1 MFAAGFFLSHHFT
14 VLGVSTMAVTI
25 ETLSALERRFNLVI
39 PSGQIEK
46 EVSTRLNQLSRTV
59 HMQGFRPGKVP
70 LKMIAS
76 TYGPQVR
83 SEVLGD
89 AIQKGFT
96 DAVNGQNIRV
106 AGYPRIEARKDAEA
120 LPVTGSPDA
129 AKTGAAN
136 DNSFEF
142 VATFEVY
149 PEVAIGDLSYLK
161 VERASTAVVDADVD
175 TTVET
180 LRRQRVKYDTCDRA
194 SAKDD
199 RVTVDF
205 AGTIDEVPF
214 DGGTAQDF
222 AFVLG
227 GGQMLPEF
235 DTNATGLAPGSN
247 KVFDIKFPDDYHGKE
262 VAGKTAQFSIT
273 LKKVEAPVLPAVD
286 AAFAKSLGIVDG
298 DLTKM
303 KLDVRGN
310 LEREVKK
317 RLQTRVKNSVMQ
329 ALYEMVKFDTPK
341 ALVEMDVQ
349 RLVEQAKADLA
360 QRGIKQDMPL
370 PPDLFQEQAKRRVA
384 LGLILNQLVESN
396 GLAAKPEQVRSI
408 VDEFAQSY
416 EDPAEVVRWYYSDKQ
431 RLADVEAQAL
441 EDNVVQF
448 VLSKAKVENKTVPF
462 DELMGRAQGA

>member
-1 MFAAGFFLSHHFT
+1 
-14 VLGVSTMAVTI
+14 MAVTI
-25 ETLSALERRFNLVI
+25 ETLSALERRFNLLI

-59 HMQGFRPGKVP
+59 RMQGFRPGKVP

-89 AIQKGFT
+89 AIQKNFT
-96 DAVNGQNIRV
+96 DTVSGQNIRV
-106 AGYPRIEARKDAEA
+106 AGYPRIEAKKDADA
-120 LPVTGSPDA
+120 GTTPGTPAA

-136 DNSFEF
+136 DDSFEF

-149 PEVAIGDLSYLK
+149 PEVMIGDLSSLK
-161 VERASTAVVDADVD
+161 VERATAAVADVD
-175 TTVET
+175 VDNTVET
-180 LRRQRVKYDTCDRA
+180 LRRQRVKYEGVDRA

-205 AGTIDEVPF
+205 AGTIDGVAF

-235 DTNATGLAPGSN
+235 DGSATGLAVGGS
-247 KVFDIKFPDDYHGKE
+247 KVFDVKFPDEYHGKE
-262 VAGKTAQFSIT
+262 VAGKTAQFSIAV
-273 LKKVEAPVLPAVD
+273 KKVEGPVFPVLD
-286 AAFAKSLGIVDG
+286 AAFAKSLGIADG
-298 DLTKM
+298 DLAKM

-329 ALYEMVKFDTPK
+329 ALHESVKLETPK

-349 RLVEQAKADLA
+349 RLVDQAKADLA

-396 GLAAKPEQVRSI
+396 GLAAKPEQVRAI
-408 VDEFAQSY
+408 IDEYAQSY

-431 RLADVEAQAL
+431 RLGDVEAQAL

-448 VLSKAKVENKTVPF
+448 VLSKAKVEDKTVPF
-462 DELMGRAQGA
+462 DELMGRGPGA

>member
-1 MFAAGFFLSHHFT
+1 
-14 VLGVSTMAVTI
+14 MAVTI

-46 EVSTRLNQLSRTV
+46 EVSTRLHRLTRTV
-59 HMQGFRPGKVP
+59 RMQGFRPGKVP

-89 AIQKGFT
+89 AIQKNFT
-96 DAVNGQNIRV
+96 DTVSGQNIRV
-106 AGYPRIEARKDAEA
+106 AGYPRIEAKKDSEPPAA
-120 LPVTGSPDA
+120 AGTAGA

-136 DNSFEF
+136 DDSFEF

-149 PEVAIGDLSYLK
+149 PEVVIGELSSLK
-161 VERASTAVVDADVD
+161 VERAAAAVADADVD
-175 TTVET
+175 NTVET
-180 LRRQRVKYDTCDRA
+180 LRRQRVKYEAADRA

-205 AGTIDEVPF
+205 AGTIDGVAF

-235 DTNATGLAPGSN
+235 DSSATGLAAGAN
-247 KVFDIKFPDDYHGKE
+247 KVFDVKFPDEYHGKE
-262 VAGKTAQFSIT
+262 VAGKTAQFTIT
-273 LKKVEAPVLPAVD
+273 VKKVEGPVFPVLD
-286 AAFAKSLGIVDG
+286 AEFAKSLGIADG
-298 DLTKM
+298 DLGKM
-303 KLDVRGN
+303 KTDVRGN

-329 ALYEMVKFDTPK
+329 ALYETVKLDTPK

-396 GLAAKPEQVRSI
+396 GLAAKPEQVRAI
-408 VDEFAQSY
+408 VDEYAQSY
-416 EDPAEVVRWYYSDKQ
+416 EDPTEVVRWYYGDKQ

-448 VLSKAKVENKTVPF
+448 VLSKAKVEDKTVPF
-462 DELMGRAQGA
+462 DELMGRGQGA

>member
-1 MFAAGFFLSHHFT
+1 
-14 VLGVSTMAVTI
+14 MAVTI

-46 EVSTRLNQLSRTV
+46 EVSTRLNQLTRTV
-59 HMQGFRPGKVP
+59 RMQGFRPGKVP

-89 AIQKGFT
+89 AIQKNFT
-96 DAVNGQNIRV
+96 DTISGQNIRV
-106 AGYPRIEARKDAEA
+106 AGYPRIEAKKDAEA
-120 LPVTGSPDA
+120 PAAAGATGAAAA
-129 AKTGAAN
+129 AKAGAAN
-136 DNSFEF
+136 DDSFEF

-149 PEVAIGDLSYLK
+149 PDVVVGDLSSLK
-161 VERASTAVVDADVD
+161 VERAAATVADADVD
-175 TTVET
+175 NTVET
-180 LRRQRVKYDTCDRA
+180 LRRQRVKYEAADRA

-205 AGTIDEVPF
+205 AGTLNGVAFE
-214 DGGTAQDF
+214 GGAAQDF

-235 DTNATGLAPGSN
+235 DGNATGLATGAN
-247 KVFDIKFPDDYHGKE
+247 KVFDVKFPDEYHGKE
-262 VAGKTAQFSIT
+262 VAGKTAQFTIT
-273 LKKVEAPVLPAVD
+273 VKKVEGPVFPVLD
-286 AAFAKSLGIVDG
+286 AEFAKSLGIADG
-298 DLTKM
+298 DLAKM
-303 KLDVRGN
+303 KIDVRGN

-329 ALYEMVKFDTPK
+329 ALYEAIKLDTPK

-349 RLVEQAKADLA
+349 RLVEQAKADLV

-384 LGLILNQLVESN
+384 LGLILNQVVESN
-396 GLAAKPEQVRSI
+396 GLAAKPEQVRAI

-416 EDPAEVVRWYYSDKQ
+416 EDPTEVVRWYYSDKQ
-431 RLADVEAQAL
+431 RLAAVEAQAL

-448 VLSKAKVENKTVPF
+448 VLSKAKVEDKTVPF
-462 DELMGRAQGA
+462 DELMGRGQGA